1 MSELWMNQGPPHAT
15 HRIVFLAAPG
25 VEMLD
30 LVGPLQVFARASEM
44 YGRANTGSPAIYSVE
59 VVTISP
65 RRSLIANCGLRITAD
80 RTFREV
86 RGRIDTLLV
95 AGGEAIEENEISPE
109 AVRWLKRISRRIRR
123 VGSVC
128 TGAMLLARAGL
139 LDGRRATTHWNW
151 CQTLIK
157 RAPRAE
163 IDPDPIFVRDG
174 NVYTS
179 AGVTAGMDLA
189 LALVEEDHGSRLAL
203 QVARNLVLYLRRPG
217 GQSQFSAALSLQLTD
232 RKPLRELEAW
242 VLDNLNK
249 PLTVTVLAERVAMSP
264 RNFARVFTK
273 EMKTTPARF
282 VERLRVE
289 AARRRLEESQNSMD
303 AIASECGF
311 GNVNSMR
318 NVFQRALKIPPGQY
332 RRHFRHAKGSTQN
345 RTQPIQSHGRDDA
358 GSTYPRWRR
367 EKDAGR
373 STIERDHNPRSLQ
386 QCRGCKNRR
395 VRLDRLSPG
404 RKIQR
409 RLENHQRALGI
420 EA

>member
-1 MSELWMNQGPPHAT
+1 VFVSGPK
-15 HRIVFLAAPG
+15 
-25 VEMLD
+25 VEILD
-30 LVGPLQVFARASEM
+30 LVGPLQVFARASDM
-44 YGRANTGSPAIYSVE
+44 YTRANPGAPSIYSVE
-59 VVTISP
+59 VVSISSS
-65 RRSLIANCGLRITAD
+65 RSLIANCGVRITAD

-86 RGRIDTLLV
+86 RGKIDTLLV
-95 AGGEAIEENEISPE
+95 AGGDAIEQNEINAE
-109 AVRWLKRISRRIRR
+109 AVRWLKRISTRIRR

-157 RAPRAE
+157 RAPRARVE
-163 IDPDPIFVRDG
+163 RDPIFVRDE

-232 RKPLRELEAW
+232 RKPLLELEAW
-242 VLDNLNK
+242 VLDNLQK
-249 PLTVTVLAERVAMSP
+249 PLTVPLLAQRLAMSP

-273 EMKTTPARF
+273 EMKTTPAKF

-289 AARRRLEESQNSMD
+289 AARRRLEESHNSMET
-303 AIASECGF
+303 IADECGF

-318 NVFQRALKIPPGQY
+318 NVFQRTIKIAPGQY
-332 RRHFRHAKGSTQN
+332 RRHFRHLKHPAK
-345 RTQPIQSHGRDDA
+345 
-358 GSTYPRWRR
+358 
-367 EKDAGR
+367 
-373 STIERDHNPRSLQ
+373 
-386 QCRGCKNRR
+386 KN
-395 VRLDRLSPG
+395 
-404 RKIQR
+404 
-409 RLENHQRALGI
+409 
-420 EA
+420 

>member
-1 MSELWMNQGPPHAT
+1 MFVSGPK
-15 HRIVFLAAPG
+15 
-25 VEMLD
+25 VEILD
-30 LVGPLQVFARASEM
+30 LVGPLQVFARASDM
-44 YGRANTGSPAIYSVE
+44 YTRANPGAPSIYSVE
-59 VVTISP
+59 VVSISSS
-65 RRSLIANCGLRITAD
+65 RSLIANCGVRITAD

-86 RGRIDTLLV
+86 RGKIDTLLV
-95 AGGEAIEENEISPE
+95 AGGDAIEQNKINAE
-109 AVRWLKRISRRIRR
+109 AVRWLKRISTRIRR

-157 RAPRAE
+157 RAPRARVE
-163 IDPDPIFVRDG
+163 RDPIFVRDE

-232 RKPLRELEAW
+232 RKPLLELEAW
-242 VLDNLNK
+242 VLDNLQK
-249 PLTVTVLAERVAMSP
+249 PLTVPLLAQRLAMSP

-273 EMKTTPARF
+273 EMKTTPAKF

-289 AARRRLEESQNSMD
+289 AARRRLEESHNGMET
-303 AIASECGF
+303 IADECGF

-318 NVFQRALKIPPGQY
+318 NVFQRTIKIAPGQY
-332 RRHFRHAKGSTQN
+332 RRHFRHLKHPAK
-345 RTQPIQSHGRDDA
+345 
-358 GSTYPRWRR
+358 
-367 EKDAGR
+367 
-373 STIERDHNPRSLQ
+373 
-386 QCRGCKNRR
+386 KN
-395 VRLDRLSPG
+395 
-404 RKIQR
+404 
-409 RLENHQRALGI
+409 
-420 EA
+420 